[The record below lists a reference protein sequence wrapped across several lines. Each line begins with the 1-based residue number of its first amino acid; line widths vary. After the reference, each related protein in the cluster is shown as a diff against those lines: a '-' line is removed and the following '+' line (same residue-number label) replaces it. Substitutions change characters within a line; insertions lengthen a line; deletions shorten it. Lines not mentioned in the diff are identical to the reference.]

1 MQMRQ
6 GANDAPFARSAT
18 SFGAADIIG
27 RGPTSFAAKPQLR
40 SFVPQAAMQMS
51 QGTNDAPFTRS
62 ATSFGA
68 ADIIWRKPT
77 SFAAKPQLRSS
88 VPQAAMQMSQGAN
101 DAVPHMAMQ
110 MSQGTND
117 APFARS
123 ATSFGAADIIGREP
137 TSFAAKPQLRS
148 FVPQA
153 AMQMSQDANDVACVT
168 QTMLCLA
175 AQMKNP
181 KAYAFGF
188 LVGEAG
194 FGPAKSVT
202 TDLQSAP
209 FGRSGIPPGAG
220 DRS

>member
-1 MQMRQ
+1 
-6 GANDAPFARSAT
+6 
-18 SFGAADIIG
+18 
-27 RGPTSFAAKPQLR
+27 
-40 SFVPQAAMQMS
+40 MS
-51 QGTNDAPFTRS
+51 QG
-62 ATSFGA
+62 
-68 ADIIWRKPT
+68 
-77 SFAAKPQLRSS
+77 
-88 VPQAAMQMSQGAN
+88 
-101 DAVPHMAMQ
+101 
-110 MSQGTND
+110 
-117 APFARS
+117 
-123 ATSFGAADIIGREP
+123 
-137 TSFAAKPQLRS
+137 
-148 FVPQA
+148 
-153 AMQMSQDANDVACVT
+153 ANDVACVT

>member
-1 MQMRQ
+1 MSQ

-27 RGPTSFAAKPQLR
+27 S
-40 SFVPQAAMQMS
+40 
-51 QGTNDAPFTRS
+51 
-62 ATSFGA
+62 
-68 ADIIWRKPT
+68 KPT

-88 VPQAAMQMSQGAN
+88 VP
-101 DAVPHMAMQ
+101 
-110 MSQGTND
+110 
-117 APFARS
+117 R
-123 ATSFGAADIIGREP
+123 
-137 TSFAAKPQLRS
+137 
-148 FVPQA
+148 A
-153 AMQMSQDANDVACVT
+153 AMQMSQDSNDVACVT

>member
-1 MQMRQ
+1 
-6 GANDAPFARSAT
+6 
-18 SFGAADIIG
+18 
-27 RGPTSFAAKPQLR
+27 
-40 SFVPQAAMQMS
+40 
-51 QGTNDAPFTRS
+51 
-62 ATSFGA
+62 
-68 ADIIWRKPT
+68 
-77 SFAAKPQLRSS
+77 
-88 VPQAAMQMSQGAN
+88 MQMSQGAN

-123 ATSFGAADIIGREP
+123 ATSFGAADIIGRKP

-148 FVPQA
+148 FVPRAAMKMSQGA
-153 AMQMSQDANDVACVT
+153 NDAVPQTAMQMSQGANDAVPRMVMKMSQGTKDAPFARSATSFGADDIIGRKPTSFAAKPQLRSFVPRAAMKMSQDSNDVACVT